1 MRFDGVEPARI
12 GRRVGGLDVVRSH
25 ERLEA
30 SVFVRVEVVH
40 HHVEPDVHG
49 IAGSEAGEDGEQV
62 VDPFVLAHLANEA
75 VGMDIVEGEE
85 LLGALQSPV
94 GRPEALRVTGAE
106 PALPGQRSQ
115 LERAALVEA
124 DDRTVLWALF
134 VEVEDGVFLTS

>member
-1 MRFDGVEPARI
+1 MKRTHRSQCQQFRIARA
-12 GRRVGGLDVVRSH
+12 GAYQCHRTVLDRVA
-25 ERLEA
+25 E
-30 SVFVRVEVVH
+30 
-40 HHVEPDVHG
+40 
-49 IAGSEAGEDGEQV
+49 I
-62 VDPFVLAHLANEA
+62 AHLANEA

-134 VEVEDGVFLTS
+134 VEVEDGVFF